1 MSIKIRDLIL
11 TKPQSQLDE
20 GENIAAAG
28 CHLVAPRGTAM
39 SYDRPMSDDTH
50 QVTVHFRSS
59 SNHKLVI
66 DGESLIDGPL
76 EAGTI
81 AFIPRSSRVQSEVTD
96 GFDILQLFLPAWWLD
111 NVLADF
117 ATRSIG
123 RSELDLRPCSF
134 HDEVLLHLAHAMVA
148 VMGMEEIAVR
158 EFQYK
163 AASYAFA
170 ARLITG
176 GLLVSEPRQIVQG
189 GLSHRKLHQLQKYM
203 DMHLGEKLRIEELA
217 SLVGLSP
224 SHFARAFKMSTSLPP
239 LRYLQERRMHSAH
252 GLLVNGGMSIG
263 DVAAAVGYS
272 DPSHFAEVFRKTFGV
287 NPRQRSRSS

>member
-1 MSIKIRDLIL
+1 MSVKIRDLII
-11 TKPQSQLDE
+11 TQPQSQLDE
-20 GENIAAAG
+20 GDDIAAAG
-28 CHLVAPRGTAM
+28 CHLVARRGTMM
-39 SYDRPMSDDTH
+39 SYDRPTSEDTH
-50 QVTVHFRSS
+50 QVTVHFRPGPY
-59 SNHKLVI
+59 HKLTVN
-66 DGESLIDGPL
+66 GESLIDGPL

-81 AFIPRSSRVQSEVTD
+81 AFIPRGSRVQSEVTD

-117 ATRSIG
+117 STRSTG

-134 HDEVLLHLAHAMVA
+134 RDEVLLHLAHAMTA
-148 VMGMEEIAVR
+148 MMGMEDIAIR
-158 EFQYK
+158 TFQYR

-170 ARLITG
+170 ARLITA
-176 GLLVSEPRQIVQG
+176 GLLVPEPRPIVQG
-189 GLSHRKLHQLQKYM
+189 GLSRRKLLQIQKYM
-203 DMHLGEKLRIEELA
+203 DMHLGEKLRIDELA
-217 SLVGLSP
+217 AIAGLSP

-263 DVAAAVGYS
+263 DVAAVVGYS

-287 NPRQRSRSS
+287 TPRQRSRSG

>member
-1 MSIKIRDLIL
+1 MSVKIHDLIL

-20 GENIAAAG
+20 GDDIAAAG
-28 CHLVAPRGTAM
+28 CHLVARRGTAM
-39 SYDRPMSDDTH
+39 SYDRLIPDDTH
-50 QVTVHFRSS
+50 QVTVHFQSS
-59 SNHKLVI
+59 SYHKLRVN
-66 DGESLIDGPL
+66 GESLVDGPL
-76 EAGTI
+76 EVGTI
-81 AFIPRSSRVQSEVTD
+81 AFIPRSSRVQSEIRD

-123 RSELDLRPCSF
+123 RSGLDLRPCSF
-134 HDEVLLHLAHAMVA
+134 QDEGLLHLAHAMVA
-148 VMGMEEIAVR
+148 IMGMEEIAVR
-158 EFQYK
+158 TFQYK

-176 GLLVSEPRQIVQG
+176 GLLVPEPRQIVQG
-189 GLSHRKLHQLQKYM
+189 GLSRRRLLQVQKYM

-217 SLVGLSP
+217 SIAGLSP

-252 GLLVNGGMSIG
+252 GLLVSGGMSIG

-287 NPRQRSRSS
+287 NPRQRSRSG